1 MKIAALGLALAGLAA
16 TGVLTAG
23 TAQADLTVA
32 PAPSH
37 FYPLQPPSGPVI
49 DPDPVVAVQNFQG
62 QIAELHDTWGTLSPA
77 ERSQRLKTLQQVAP
91 LIDAETRNLP
101 PGQQL
106 QVEGMLLSAT
116 FQLADLLRQL

>member
-1 MKIAALGLALAGLAA
+1 MKIAAIALAGLVA
-16 TGVLTAG
+16 TTVLTASP
-23 TAQADLTVA
+23 AHADVMA
-32 PAPSH
+32 GPAPSH
-37 FYPLQPPSGPVI
+37 FYPLQPPPGPVV
-49 DPDPVVAVQNFQG
+49 DPDPVAAVQDFQG
-62 QIAELHDTWGTLSPA
+62 QIAELHDMWGSLSPD

-106 QVEGMLLSAT
+106 QVEGMLLAAT

>member
-1 MKIAALGLALAGLAA
+1 MKIAAIALAGLVA

-23 TAQADLTVA
+23 TAQADVTAA

-37 FYPLQPPSGPVI
+37 FYPLQPPTGPVV
-49 DPDPVVAVQNFQG
+49 DPDPVVAVQNFQA

-106 QVEGMLLSAT
+106 QVEGMLLGAT

>member
-1 MKIAALGLALAGLAA
+1 MRIAAIALAGLVA

-23 TAQADLTVA
+23 TAQADVMAA
-32 PAPSH
+32 PAPAH
-37 FYPLQPPSGPVI
+37 FYPLQPPPGPVI

-62 QIAELHDTWGTLSPA
+62 QIAELHDMWGTLTPD

-91 LIDAETRNLP
+91 LIEAETRNLS

-106 QVEGMLLSAT
+106 QVEGMLLGAT